1 MLADRLQLT
10 VLCQMG
16 PMKILYLDHHSCLPG
31 SLIALYLLRIL
42 LTSARPPNFYSSKD
56 VLSSLQQKA
65 EHHGVAPA
73 CSPSELPQRIQGR
86 TEGWSK
92 QPRHMGTSRIS
103 TWFFCRATSALHV
116 LHTDTLSLRSS
127 PSTDY
132 LLLCKA
138 QNYADWIH
146 CLIRYFL
153 NWGKMPSKKL
163 HSNVSP
169 RSSVSHHWAW
179 GRHKPFGRG
188 RSPLCSRPK
197 AAFSS
202 GHPPCCSTTSAWLHP
217 IKSSQQN
224 LPSSVPDSYEK
235 QQTCWVKCKVSS
247 IFIWLIR
254 TAHQM
259 KTKTWFTAELVQ
271 VVVA

>member
-10 VLCQMG
+10 VLCPMG
-16 PMKILYLDHHSCLPG
+16 PMKILYLDQHSCWPG

-73 CSPSELPQRIQGR
+73 CSPSELLQRIQGR
-86 TEGWSK
+86 TKGWSK
-92 QPRHMGTSRIS
+92 QPWHMGTSIIS
-103 TWFFCRATSALHV
+103 TWFFCRTTSALHV

-146 CLIRYFL
+146 CLIQYFL

-163 HSNVSP
+163 HSNVVWATLSP
-169 RSSVSHHWAW
+169 PTPLSPTPEPEGGTSPSGEATALCAPVR
-179 GRHKPFGRG
+179 RQ
-188 RSPLCSRPK
+188 RSPPGIPCAARPPQP
-197 AAFSS
+197 
-202 GHPPCCSTTSAWLHP
+202 GC
-217 IKSSQQN
+217 IQ
-224 LPSSVPDSYEK
+224 
-235 QQTCWVKCKVSS
+235 
-247 IFIWLIR
+247 
-254 TAHQM
+254 
-259 KTKTWFTAELVQ
+259 
-271 VVVA
+271 